1 MFLRLLVFSRM
12 YVRFEGKRFIGEMA
26 SEIWLYVRLASLSL
40 IRPRSPTA
48 LLQQRDLV
56 REFVIWY
63 CSIDIMID
71 MHAIGIAR
79 RDGIDRALAI
89 LVIVLVVI
97 LIVACKV
104 G

>member
-1 MFLRLLVFSRM
+1 M

-56 REFVIWY
+56 REFVLF
-63 CSIDIMID
+63 D
-71 MHAIGIAR
+71 
-79 RDGIDRALAI
+79 
-89 LVIVLVVI
+89 
-97 LIVACKV
+97 
-104 G
+104 